1 MTAAQPRAWTAGPK
15 SPKPLGM
22 KAYGSIPHL
31 PNSRMGPA
39 DHHCHPGQEVICTVK
54 ARDKHDRIIVM
65 EKLDGGCVS
74 VANVGGEIVGLIRA
88 GYTAA
93 DAHYEHLRLF
103 GEWVNE
109 NTAAFAHLEPGQRLV
124 GEWMALA
131 HGTRY
136 AALPSVPFVVFDAF
150 TGKIRM
156 PLDTVRELAAKAG
169 LDSVAILSDGP
180 ALPVADALARMGG
193 GAYGA
198 EGGPEGVVYRVERK
212 GEVDFLAKYVR
223 PDKVDGCFLPEV
235 GGCPPQWHWHSD
247 AALAKATTQE

>member
-1 MTAAQPRAWTAGPK
+1 M
-15 SPKPLGM
+15 KPLGY

-54 ARDKHDRIIVM
+54 ARDRHDRIIVL

-103 GEWVNE
+103 GQWVE
-109 NTAAFAHLEPGQRLV
+109 RNTDRFAHLEPGQRVV

-136 AALPSVPFVVFDAF
+136 AALPTPPFVLFDAF
-150 TGKIRM
+150 NAK
-156 PLDTVRELAAKAG
+156 VRVPYDVVQDFARAAG
-169 LDSVAILSDGP
+169 LDAAHVISDGP
-180 ALPVADALARMGG
+180 PVSVADALLALGEGR
-193 GAYGA
+193 YGA
-198 EGGPEGVVYRVERK
+198 EGNPEGVVYRVERH
-212 GEVDFLAKYVR
+212 GEVDFLAKFVR
-223 PDKVDGCFLPEV
+223 PEKQDGIFLPEI
-235 GGCPPQWHWHSD
+235 GGCAPHWHWQGE
-247 AALAKATTQE
+247 AA